1 MLSNAIK
8 YTPEGGV
15 STLLWKATG
24 KTYKYA
30 WPIRDKVFARKQK
43 QLFDR
48 FERLGA
54 DKKYPNVNGKG
65 IGLNYAQYLAH
76 LHKGNI
82 DYTSKHPQGACF
94 TLSIPQSLTAYSP
107 EERAQDNEYKI
118 PIPAVETNAVE
129 K

>member
-1 MLSNAIK
+1 MESDGKNVQICVADTGQGIL
-8 YTPEGGV
+8 PE
-15 STLLWKATG
+15 
-24 KTYKYA
+24 
-30 WPIRDKVFARKQK
+30 KQK

>member
-1 MLSNAIK
+1 M
-8 YTPEGGV
+8 
-15 STLLWKATG
+15 
-24 KTYKYA
+24 
-30 WPIRDKVFARKQK
+30 
-43 QLFDR
+43 
-48 FERLGA
+48 
-54 DKKYPNVNGKG
+54 NGKG

>member
-1 MLSNAIK
+1 MRGR
-8 YTPEGGV
+8 YGTR
-15 STLLWKATG
+15 
-24 KTYKYA
+24 Y
-30 WPIRDKVFARKQK
+30 FARKQK

-82 DYTSKHPQGACF
+82 DYTSKHLRG
-94 TLSIPQSLTAYSP
+94 LLHS
-107 EERAQDNEYKI
+107 
-118 PIPAVETNAVE
+118 
-129 K
+129 